1 MRARQLKG
9 FWCWQD
15 TKGATE
21 VRFVGRG
28 PGTTPE
34 TALAAVAPS
43 VHRLAWLRQIHSAKA
58 VSAAVGDCGEGDAL
72 ITREPG
78 LALTVA
84 TADCVPVV
92 LSGGGSL
99 AAIHAGW
106 RGLAD
111 SIIAKTLTRM
121 TVEPA
126 HLTAWIGPAIGPC
139 CYEVGS
145 EVAQLV
151 ARASNPTVILP
162 GPGSKPH
169 LDLQA
174 AALIQLSS
182 SGVTDIRSVEG
193 CCHCDEE
200 RLWSH
205 RRDGKRAGRNR
216 AFAWLRAQLS

>member
-1 MRARQLKG
+1 MRARQLNG
-9 FWCWQD
+9 YWCWQD
-15 TKGATE
+15 RAGATE

-28 PGTTPE
+28 PGATPE
-34 TALAAVAPS
+34 AALAAIAPS
-43 VHRLAWLRQIHSAKA
+43 VHRLAWLRQIHSDRA
-58 VSAAVGDCGEGDAL
+58 VSATAGDCGEADAL
-72 ITREPG
+72 VSDQPG

-84 TADCVPVV
+84 TADCVPVL
-92 LSGGGSL
+92 LSGGGRL

-121 TVEPA
+121 TTEPA
-126 HLTAWIGPAIGPC
+126 QLTAWIGPAIGPC

-151 ARASNPTVILP
+151 ARASSPTVIRP
-162 GPGSKPH
+162 GSGSKPH

-174 AALIQLSS
+174 AASNQLSS
-182 SGVTDIRSVEG
+182 AGVTEIHTVSG

-205 RRDGKRAGRNR
+205 RRDGPRAERNR
-216 AFAWLRAQLS
+216 AFVWLRP

>member
-1 MRARQLKG
+1 MKPRQVNG
-9 FWCWQD
+9 YWCWQD
-15 TKGATE
+15 TEGATE

-28 PGTTPE
+28 PGSTPGA
-34 TALAAVAPS
+34 ALTAVAPS
-43 VHRLAWLRQIHSAKA
+43 VDRLAWLRQVHSAET
-58 VSAAVGDCGEGDAL
+58 VSAAVGDCGEADAL
-72 ITREPG
+72 ITDQPG

-92 LSGGGSL
+92 LSGGSSL

-121 TVEPA
+121 TAEPA
-126 HLTAWIGPAIGPC
+126 RLTAWIGPAIGPC

-151 ARASNPTVILP
+151 ARASNTTVILP
-162 GPGSKPH
+162 GSGSKPH

-174 AALIQLSS
+174 AASTQLSS
-182 SGVTDIRSVEG
+182 SGVTDIRTVTV

-205 RRDGKRAGRNR
+205 RRDGPRAGRNR
-216 AFAWLRAQLS
+216 AFAWLRS